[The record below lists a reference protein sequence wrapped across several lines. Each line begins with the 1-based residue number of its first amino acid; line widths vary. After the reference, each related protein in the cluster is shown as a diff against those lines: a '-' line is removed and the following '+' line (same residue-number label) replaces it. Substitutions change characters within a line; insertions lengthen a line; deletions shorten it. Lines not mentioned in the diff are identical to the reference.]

1 MYEDKNPAILTTRK
15 EKGFQRSR
23 ETKALATKIVEDK
36 TLENK
41 KKFLSVLGDGH
52 FPIILSYVSLKEIF

>member
-1 MYEDKNPAILTTRK
+1 MYEDKNPSILMTRK
-15 EKGFQRSR
+15 VKGFQRSR

-41 KKFLSVLGDGH
+41 K
-52 FPIILSYVSLKEIF
+52 